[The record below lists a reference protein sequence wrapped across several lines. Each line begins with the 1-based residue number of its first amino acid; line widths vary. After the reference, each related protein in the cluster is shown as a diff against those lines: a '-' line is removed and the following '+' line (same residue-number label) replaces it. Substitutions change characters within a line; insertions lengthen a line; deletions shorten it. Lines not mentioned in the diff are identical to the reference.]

1 MPTVGPLE
9 IAIVLIVLLVIFGPR
24 RLPELGRS
32 AGTGFRELK
41 SALTGLKRE
50 QARPEPLRVE
60 AELEQESAENEPAA
74 AAGGGDEPRPPS
86 EPA

>member
-1 MPTVGPLE
+1 MPNVGPLE

-32 AGTGFRELK
+32 AGAGFRELK
-41 SALTGLKRE
+41 SALAGSKRE
-50 QARPEPLRVE
+50 EPRPEPLRVE
-60 AELEQESAENEPAA
+60 AELDEGAADESPVA
-74 AAGGGDEPRPPS
+74 AAGSGDRTPPPS

>member
-1 MPTVGPLE
+1 MPNVGPLE

-32 AGTGFRELK
+32 AGAGFRELK
-41 SALTGLKRE
+41 AALAGSKQE
-50 QARPEPLRVE
+50 ESRPEALRVE
-60 AELEQESAENEPAA
+60 AELDEADAEEAPVAT
-74 AAGGGDEPRPPS
+74 AGDGDTAQSPS

>member
-1 MPTVGPLE
+1 MPNIGPLE

-32 AGTGFRELK
+32 AGAGFRELK
-41 SALTGLKRE
+41 AALAGSKQE
-50 QARPEPLRVE
+50 ESRPEALRVE
-60 AELEQESAENEPAA
+60 AEVGEGVPGEETAA
-74 AAGGGDEPRPPS
+74 AAGKGEKTPPPS

>member
-1 MPTVGPLE
+1 MPNVGPLE

-32 AGTGFRELK
+32 AGAGFRELK
-41 SALTGLKRE
+41 AALAGSKRE
-50 QARPEPLRVE
+50 EPRPEPLRVE
-60 AELEQESAENEPAA
+60 AELDAVDAEEAPAA
-74 AAGGGDEPRPPS
+74 EAGNGDRARSPS

>member
-1 MPTVGPLE
+1 MPNVGPLE

-32 AGTGFRELK
+32 AGAGFRELK
-41 SALTGLKRE
+41 AALAGSKEEPR
-50 QARPEPLRVE
+50 AEPLRVE
-60 AELEQESAENEPAA
+60 AEIDDEAVDEASGAA
-74 AAGGGDEPRPPS
+74 SGSDGAQHPS